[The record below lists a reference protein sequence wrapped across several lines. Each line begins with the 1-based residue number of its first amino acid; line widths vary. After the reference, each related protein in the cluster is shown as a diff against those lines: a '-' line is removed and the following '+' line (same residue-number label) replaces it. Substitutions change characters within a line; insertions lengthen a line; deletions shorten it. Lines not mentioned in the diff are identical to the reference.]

1 MTRYRDVIC
10 ILAGVAGLVLVSR
23 YAGPGE
29 ILVHSYAGNV
39 SVSFAVYFL
48 AKRVTTGSRWP
59 VLLAVALAL
68 GAVELFELTDG
79 FGIMSNTY
87 DPFDLLAN
95 VIGIG
100 VGVGLD
106 RLLPGRERGRVEHA
120 KEPPR

>member
-23 YAGPGE
+23 YAGFGE
-29 ILVHSYAGNV
+29 ILVHSYGGNV
-39 SVSFAVYFL
+39 CASFAVYFL
-48 AKRVTTGSRWP
+48 AKRVTSGSRHP

-100 VGVGLD
+100 AGAGLD
-106 RLLPGRERGRVEHA
+106 RLLSAPERGRVEKA
-120 KEPPR
+120 KESL

>member
-23 YAGPGE
+23 YAGPGG
-29 ILVHSYAGNV
+29 ILVHSYGGNV

-48 AKRVTTGSRWP
+48 AQRVSHGFRWP

-95 VIGIG
+95 AIGIG
-100 VGVGLD
+100 AGAGLD
-106 RLLPGRERGRVEHA
+106 RIMAARDRGHVEHA
-120 KEPPR
+120 KELS

>member
-29 ILVHSYAGNV
+29 ILVHSYGGNV

-48 AKRVTTGSRWP
+48 ARRVTHGSRWP

-68 GAVELFELTDG
+68 GAVELFELMDG

-87 DPFDLLAN
+87 DPLDLLAN
-95 VIGIG
+95 AIGIG
-100 VGVGLD
+100 AGAVLD
-106 RLLPGRERGRVEHA
+106 RILAARGRGRVEQA
-120 KEPPR
+120 KESL